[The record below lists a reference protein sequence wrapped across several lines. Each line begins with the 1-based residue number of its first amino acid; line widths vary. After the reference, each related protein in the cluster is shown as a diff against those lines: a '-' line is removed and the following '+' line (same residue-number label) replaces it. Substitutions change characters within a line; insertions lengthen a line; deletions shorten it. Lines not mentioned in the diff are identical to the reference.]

1 VTRIGIAG
9 AGAWGLA
16 LARAAERAGSTPAP
30 WSRRGDFRAEGF
42 AVTGDDAA
50 LSDVDMLLLT
60 IPAQELAGVAARLAP
75 NLAPD
80 LPLVICAKGIAR
92 PGAVLLSDALAR
104 AAPGR
109 PIAILSGPTFAAEIA
124 KGLPA
129 AVTIACHDATVA
141 HRIAHALGGA
151 AFRPYVSTDPVGV
164 QLGGAAKNV
173 IAIACGIVAGRQAG
187 ENARAALMTRGLAE
201 MARLGRAMGA
211 RPETFAGLAGLG
223 DLSLTATSATS
234 RNFRLG
240 VILGEGQ
247 TLAQALARIDGV
259 VEGVATAQAV
269 VELAARHG
277 VDMPISAAVAAIVE
291 QGADIGATIAELLA
305 RPFKSENA
313 ESHLE
318 GA

>member
-1 VTRIGIAG
+1 MSRIGIAG

-16 LARAAERAGSTPAP
+16 LASAAARAGAIPVL
-30 WSRRGDFRAEGF
+30 WSRRGDFTSGAF
-42 AVTGDDAA
+42 AVSGESAVLADI
-50 LSDVDMLLLT
+50 DMLLLT
-60 IPAQELAGVAARLAP
+60 VSAQELAVVAARLAP
-75 NLAPD
+75 TLAPG

-92 PGAVLLSDALAR
+92 PGNRLLDDVLAE

-109 PIAILSGPTFAAEIA
+109 PIAVLSGPTFASEVTL
-124 KGLPA
+124 GLPA
-129 AVTIACHDATVA
+129 AVTIASRDAA
-141 HRIAHALGGA
+141 LAGRIAQALGSA

-164 QLGGAAKNV
+164 QLGGATKNV
-173 IAIACGIVAGRQAG
+173 IAIACGIVAGRRAG

-211 RPETFAGLAGLG
+211 QPETFAGLAGLG

-240 VILGEGQ
+240 LALGSGE
-247 TLAQALARIDGV
+247 TLAGARAHIEGV

-277 VDMPISAAVAAIVE
+277 VDMPISGAVAAIVE
-291 QGADIGATIAELLA
+291 HGADIGRTIAELLA
-305 RPFKSENA
+305 RPFKSETA
-313 ESHLE
+313 
-318 GA
+318 